1 MMRPNLSRAATIV
14 SGFAFAITVAALLI
28 AGCGSD
34 DKATNNTGGPGPAA
48 DDTITIFIGK
58 FNAGANA
65 FSPPRDTVQAGKT
78 VKMLNL
84 DTMLHNIN
92 TVTVGGPSWGNLS
105 AGSGNNVIAN
115 LAGTY
120 NYKCFIGGHNMTGV
134 IVVIP

>member
-28 AGCGSD
+28 AGCGGD
-34 DKATNNTGGPGPAA
+34 DAVTNNVGPGPAA

-65 FSPPRDTVQAGKT
+65 FSPPRDTVQVGKT

-92 TVTVGGPSWGNLS
+92 TVTVGGPSWGNIS

-120 NYKCFIGGHNMTGV
+120 NYKCFVGGHNMTGV
-134 IVVIP
+134 IVVVP